1 MGKRARRAPSV
12 SLYDDAART
21 SAAVVIDRYSTSFG
35 WATRLLAE
43 PVRMHVRSIY
53 ALVRVADELVDDAR
67 QPWEPSTR
75 ARLLD
80 DLHAEVH
87 RAIAE
92 RGSANLVVH
101 AFALTAREFGIGPDL
116 IDPFFTSMKADL
128 TVTEH
133 SRESLAGYLY
143 GSAEVVGLM
152 CLRIFVSGDDVVYD
166 RLTLP
171 ARRLGAAFQN
181 LNFMRDLA
189 SDKQALGR
197 TYFPGI
203 DTSSFSDEEK
213 NKIMDQI
220 DEDLAAAAAAIPAL
234 PASSRRA
241 VRAAHGLFEE
251 LSRRLRATPSARIL
265 DSRVRVPDTV
275 KARIIARSVLRAR

>member
-1 MGKRARRAPSV
+1 MKKNVSRAPSV
-12 SLYDDAART
+12 SMYDDAART

-35 WATRLLAE
+35 WATRLLGE
-43 PVRMHVRSIY
+43 PARTHVRSIY
-53 ALVRVADELVDDAR
+53 ALVRVADELVDDAC

-101 AFALTAREFGIGPDL
+101 AFALTAREYGIGPDL

-128 TVTEH
+128 TVKEH
-133 SRESLAGYLY
+133 SDESLAGYLY

-152 CLRIFVSGDDVVYD
+152 CLRVFVSGDQSAYD
-166 RLTLP
+166 RLTP
-171 ARRLGAAFQN
+171 AARRLGAAFQN

-203 DTSSFSDEEK
+203 DTSSFSDAEK
-213 NKIMDQI
+213 NRIMDQI
-220 DEDLAAAAAAIPAL
+220 DEDLAVAAAAIPAL

-251 LSRRLRATPSARIL
+251 LSRRLRATSSSRIL
-265 DSRVRVPDTV
+265 DSRVRVPGLV
-275 KARIIARSVLRAR
+275 KARIIARSVLRVR